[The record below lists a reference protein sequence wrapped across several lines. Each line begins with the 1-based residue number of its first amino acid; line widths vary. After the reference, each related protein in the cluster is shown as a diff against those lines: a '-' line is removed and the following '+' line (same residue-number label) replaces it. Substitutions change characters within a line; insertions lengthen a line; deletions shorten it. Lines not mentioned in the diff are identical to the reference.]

1 MALHAPM
8 RTPWSS
14 PAGFDNLPAM
24 DHPFRDLIEQQ
35 IEKFRAQGGLSDLK
49 GEGKPLPPQD
59 PHVDAAT
66 AAGMRMMAAAGAMP
80 KELTLRVQIEAARTA
95 YKALTDP
102 AEKKAAMA
110 KLADLELRHNIA
122 RDARRT
128 FMG

>member
-1 MALHAPM
+1 
-8 RTPWSS
+8 
-14 PAGFDNLPAM
+14 M

-35 IEKFRAQGGLSDLK
+35 IQKFRAQGGLNDLE
-49 GEGKPLPPQD
+49 GEGKPLPPMD

-80 KELTLRVQIEAARTA
+80 EELTLSAKIDAARA
-95 YKALTDP
+95 QYKTLTDV

-110 KLADLELRHNIA
+110 KLADLELRYNIA
-122 RDARRT
+122 RDARRK